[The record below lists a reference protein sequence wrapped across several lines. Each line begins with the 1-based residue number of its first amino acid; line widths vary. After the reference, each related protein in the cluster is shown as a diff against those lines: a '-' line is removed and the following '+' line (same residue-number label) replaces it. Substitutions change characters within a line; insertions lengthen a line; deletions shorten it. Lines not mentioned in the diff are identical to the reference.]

1 MKNDMRTLT
10 LLLCL
15 LIPVAIA
22 QDSQTLEVQARYAEC
37 NALEKG
43 SKIYEFQQV
52 LVDNDFGPWQKAD
65 PKADAVYGFMRV
77 HALGARVRSLMVNQ
91 GTPSGDWDSVTSYCF
106 RADGSLAFRFQNL
119 HTFYND
125 SGHAVEA
132 QIRMYFSP
140 NGKSFKTLETTIDLE
155 TKKTIKTDYMGMA
168 PPDFLNSSA
177 VIKEVGSSLLPLK

>member
-1 MKNDMRTLT
+1 MRNEMRTLT

-15 LIPVAIA
+15 LIPIAIA

-65 PKADAVYGFMRV
+65 LKADAVYGFMRV

-119 HTFYND
+119 HTFYNS
-125 SGHAVEA
+125 SGDPIEV
-132 QIRMYFSP
+132 QIRSYFSP
-140 NGKSFKTLETTIDLE
+140 NGKNFKTRETIINLS
-155 TKKTIKTDYMGMA
+155 TKKNIKTNYMGMA
-168 PPDFLNSSA
+168 PPDFPSSNS
-177 VIKEVGSSLLPLK
+177 VVKKIGSSLLPLK